1 MKLSLRPI
9 AGVLMAAA
17 VGLFALQQ
25 TTCAMQE
32 TAEHASVTA
41 HHAEDDG
48 DSHAHAPAEPEHDES
63 RDECCT
69 TIHVLASNPNTVHF
83 SPVLTAMSL
92 PPWQPVLFTSA
103 TSTCAV
109 FRAPPRASS
118 SPPLQLRV

>member
-25 TTCAMQE
+25 TTCALQE
-32 TAEHASVTA
+32 AAEQASVTA
-41 HHAEDDG
+41 HHSDGGG
-48 DSHAHAPAEPEHDES
+48 DSHTHAPTEPGHDDS

-69 TIHVLASNPNTVHF
+69 TIHVLASSPNTVHF
-83 SPVLTAMSL
+83 SPMLAAMSL
-92 PPWQPVLFTSA
+92 PSWKPVLVAAA
-103 TSTCAV
+103 TSTRAV